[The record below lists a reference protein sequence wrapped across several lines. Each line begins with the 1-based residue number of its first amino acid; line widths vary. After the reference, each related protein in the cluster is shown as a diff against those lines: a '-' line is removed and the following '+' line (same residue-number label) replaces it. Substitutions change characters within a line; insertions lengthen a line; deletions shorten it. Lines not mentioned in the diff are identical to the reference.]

1 MQLSLTLLESAV
13 AEARVWETLNP
24 DQRAAV
30 IEILARLVAKAAAAS
45 PGVEAPRDE

>member
-30 IEILARLVAKAAAAS
+30 IEILARLVAKAAAAA
-45 PGVEAPRDE
+45 PGEEAPRDE